1 MKEYIIFGTI
11 EFADQFDKRKKV
23 NELKNEFGQNLRYW
37 VDNQLIS
44 YESSV
49 FQY

>member
-1 MKEYIIFGTI
+1 MKEYQICGSI

-23 NELKNEFGQNLRYW
+23 NELKMEFGQNLRYW
-37 VDNQLIS
+37 IENNLIA

-49 FQY
+49 LQY